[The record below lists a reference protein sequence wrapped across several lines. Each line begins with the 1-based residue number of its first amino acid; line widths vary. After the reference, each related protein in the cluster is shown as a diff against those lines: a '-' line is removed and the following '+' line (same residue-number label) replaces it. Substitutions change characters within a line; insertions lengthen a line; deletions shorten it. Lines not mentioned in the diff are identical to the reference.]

1 MKIGRLFLRLT
12 VGGLFM
18 GHGLQKLLGWF
29 GGYGIEGTGG
39 FFESIGLR
47 PGKAN
52 AIAAGVSE
60 TAGGA
65 MLAAGAATPLAAS
78 TLIATMLTAINRV
91 HLKNGPWVT
100 NGGYEYN
107 LVLIAAVTALV
118 EVGPGPLSV
127 DAALGKEVHG
137 PGWALAALL
146 AGAAGAAG
154 AHYIAESQKPPEP
167 TVATAS
173 VVDSGT
179 VGEPAVAAVPGD
191 DGGGSAA

>member
-12 VGGLFM
+12 IGGLFI

-29 GGYGIEGTGG
+29 GGHGIEGTGG

-91 HLKNGPWVT
+91 HLKNGPWVS

-107 LVLIAAVTALV
+107 LVLI
-118 EVGPGPLSV
+118 
-127 DAALGKEVHG
+127 
-137 PGWALAALL
+137 
-146 AGAAGAAG
+146 
-154 AHYIAESQKPPEP
+154 
-167 TVATAS
+167 
-173 VVDSGT
+173 
-179 VGEPAVAAVPGD
+179 
-191 DGGGSAA
+191 